1 MGSKSEAK
9 ALMQRAG
16 VPLVPGYHGSEQA
29 ADALAAEAQKIGY
42 PLMIKAS
49 AGGGGKGMRVV
60 PRQDDF
66 LEALQAAR
74 REAKAASGD
83 EHVLL
88 ERCLADRKSTRLHSS
103 H

>member
-1 MGSKSEAK
+1 MTRPFPTLRPSDRVA
-9 ALMQRAG
+9 
-16 VPLVPGYHGSEQA
+16 GYHGSEQA
-29 ADALAAEAQKIGY
+29 ADALAAEGQKIGY